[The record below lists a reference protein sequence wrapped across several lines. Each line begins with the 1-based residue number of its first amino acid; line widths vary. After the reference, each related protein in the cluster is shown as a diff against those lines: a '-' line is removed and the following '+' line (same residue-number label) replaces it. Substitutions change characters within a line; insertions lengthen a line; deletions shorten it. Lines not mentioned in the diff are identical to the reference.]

1 MTLPWTRKCQKVP
14 HSVVG
19 NITHSFQ
26 KGLCKKKI
34 YIYDYLKI
42 NENEI
47 HVAHKIHMGISK
59 NGQGDW
65 CYFAWEKRFCRGPL
79 VHWYVLYEL
88 NMGNKVIWLRW
99 ILFVLCEKLIQYC
112 CSFDEVYIKLFPSYR
127 SAYHLVHEMCK
138 TPCCTPDNILVKYTS
153 LKSNYFMTLRYAFS
167 KSSIILLQPKRTILF
182 QQEYI

>member
-1 MTLPWTRKCQKVP
+1 M
-14 HSVVG
+14 
-19 NITHSFQ
+19 
-26 KGLCKKKI
+26 
-34 YIYDYLKI
+34 KI

-65 CYFAWEKRFCRGPL
+65 CYFAWEKRVCRGPL

-138 TPCCTPDNILVKYTS
+138 TPCCTPDNILVKYTI